1 MASKWG
7 GRRRQREQPSTV
19 CAASP
24 QIGQASPRAMGSD
37 CRHVGQS
44 GAPPLSPQSRQ
55 RCGSKADKIVS
66 QYLLAEHSA
75 PIPQASLH
83 MTNTTIPADPAW
95 TPESTLALF
104 ELPFADLLFRAQ
116 ETHRRHFDANA
127 VQRSALLSIKTGGCS
142 EDCAY
147 CSQSARRDTL
157 ERGKLLEL
165 DEVLVA
171 ARAAKESGATRFC
184 MGAAW
189 RGPKEGDLTKVIAMV
204 RAVKDLDM
212 EACLTLGL
220 LGDGQA
226 EQLAAA
232 GLDFYNHNLDTGA
245 EYYDQVVTTHSQ
257 EARMDTLLKVRAAG
271 MKICCGGIVG
281 MGESRAVRA
290 SLLCQ
295 LANLNPPPESV
306 PINHLVAI
314 PGTPMENAPPL
325 DPFEFVRTIACARI
339 TMPQSW
345 VRLSAGRQQMS
356 DELQALC
363 FLAGAN
369 SIFYGERLLTT
380 CNTEASRDE
389 SLFARLGIRPV

>member
-1 MASKWG
+1 M
-7 GRRRQREQPSTV
+7 TV
-19 CAASP
+19 AASP
-24 QIGQASPRAMGSD
+24 A
-37 CRHVGQS
+37 
-44 GAPPLSPQSRQ
+44 LSPDR
-55 RCGSKADKIVS
+55 
-66 QYLLAEHSA
+66 
-75 PIPQASLH
+75 
-83 MTNTTIPADPAW
+83 PACAGW
-95 TPESTLALF
+95 TAAAVEELF
-104 ELPFADLLFRAQ
+104 RLPFADLLYRAQ
-116 ETHRRHFDANA
+116 QVHRQNFDANA
-127 VQRSALLSIKTGGCS
+127 IQRSALLSIKTGGCS
-142 EDCAY
+142 EDCGY

-157 ERGKLLEL
+157 ERGKLMEL
-165 DEVLVA
+165 TEVQVA
-171 ARAAKESGATRFC
+171 AQAAKEAGATRFC

-189 RGPKEGDLTKVIAMV
+189 RGPKEGDLDRVIEMV
-204 RAVKDLDM
+204 RAVKSLGM

-220 LGDGQA
+220 LGEGHA
-226 EQLAAA
+226 EKLAAA

-257 EARMDTLLKVRAAG
+257 QARMDTLMKVRAAG

-281 MGESRAVRA
+281 MGETRSVRA
-290 SLLCQ
+290 SLLAQ
-295 LANLNPPPESV
+295 LANMQPPPESV

-339 TMPQSW
+339 AMPTSW

-380 CNTEASRDE
+380 DNADAARDAA
-389 SLFARLGIRPV
+389 LFERLGLKAV